1 MRPSLHR
8 PSSTA
13 LQGWRARLWAW
24 VFFAALL
31 KGLVP
36 HAALAAALMTGE
48 PSLSWCA
55 PGTAAE
61 GANSQRAN
69 GASEHSCV
77 CASGFDAA
85 AVGDGLAFQP
95 GDTAPLA
102 VAPTRIARSSAAHR
116 LPPARGP
123 PA

>member
-1 MRPSLHR
+1 MRSSLHR
-8 PSSTA
+8 PSSTT

-31 KGLVP
+31 KGLIP

-55 PGTAAE
+55 PGATTESGTA
-61 GANSQRAN
+61 QRA
-69 GASEHSCV
+69 GSVGEHSCV

-85 AVGDGLAFQP
+85 DVGGGLAFQP
-95 GDTAPLA
+95 GDSAPP
-102 VAPTRIARSSAAHR
+102 VIAPPRIARASATHR